1 MIRLLSCLV
10 LPWLLLASAPVV
22 AQDQAYDN
30 VVIVLDAS
38 GSMDAQ
44 FANSQI
50 SRMQAAKQALHQV
63 LAQLPDTTHVGL
75 LVFSGAR
82 IPDPWVYP
90 LGPLD
95 LDMLKT
101 ALLPVQPDGGT
112 PLGDY
117 IKQGADRLLQ
127 ERKAQHGYGSY
138 RLLVVTDGE
147 ASDQDLVDTYT
158 PDVISRG
165 LTLDVIGVD
174 MQADHT
180 LERSAH
186 SYQGAADPQALVRA
200 VGQVFAEV
208 SFSDGD
214 AAGRDAFGFLDGL
227 PDPFAMA
234 LLRYLSEDYGNH
246 PIGDRP
252 GR

>member
-1 MIRLLSCLV
+1 MFRLFACLLVPLLV
-10 LPWLLLASAPVV
+10 LGTSPVP
-22 AQDQAYDN
+22 AQDQSYDN

-38 GSMDAQ
+38 GSMDGQ
-44 FANSQI
+44 FSSHQT
-50 SRMQAAKQALHQV
+50 SRMQAAKEALSHV
-63 LAQLPDTTHVGL
+63 LAQLPESTHVGL
-75 LVFSGAR
+75 LVFGGAR
-82 IPDPWVYP
+82 VPDPWVYP

-95 LDMLKT
+95 LEKLRT
-101 ALLPVQPDGGT
+101 ALLTVQPNGGT
-112 PLGDY
+112 PLGEY
-117 IKQGADRLLQ
+117 IKLGADRLLQ
-127 ERKAQHGYGSY
+127 ERRDQHGYGSY

-147 ASDQDLVDTYT
+147 ANDQELVDLYT
-158 PDVISRG
+158 PDVLSRG

-174 MQADHT
+174 MQSDHT

-208 SFSDGD
+208 SFDGDD
-214 AAGRDAFGFLDGL
+214 AAGDETFGFLEGL
-227 PDPFAMA
+227 PDPFAIA

-246 PIGDRP
+246 PIGEHP